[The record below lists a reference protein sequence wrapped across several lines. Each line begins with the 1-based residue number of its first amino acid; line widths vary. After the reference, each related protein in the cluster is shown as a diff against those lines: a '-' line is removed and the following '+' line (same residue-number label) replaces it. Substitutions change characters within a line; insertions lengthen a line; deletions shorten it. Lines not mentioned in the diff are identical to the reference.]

1 MAILVTEIPIPV
13 MVAAKATATAA
24 DMVATIEDTQVVA
37 PSMETTTSAHH
48 HLLPH
53 HLLLRQL
60 PADHVVARAMDP

>member
-1 MAILVTEIPIPV
+1 MAILVTEIPIPA
-13 MVAAKATATAA
+13 MVAAKATAA